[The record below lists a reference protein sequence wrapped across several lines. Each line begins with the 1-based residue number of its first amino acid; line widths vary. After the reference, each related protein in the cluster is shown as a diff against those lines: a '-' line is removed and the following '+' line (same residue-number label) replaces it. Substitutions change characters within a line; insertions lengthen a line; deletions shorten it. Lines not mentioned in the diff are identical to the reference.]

1 MNRFLFTTLQDT
13 VGRDRASRTFQFSRY
28 APVLSSLVH
37 PRTRRTQQLEH
48 ASLFTQCINLVVKTM
63 GLSCFKFS
71 SPETLVLLQFK
82 LRCLF
87 SLYSGILN
95 ILNINDCDG
104 VCYNE
109 SAE

>member
-1 MNRFLFTTLQDT
+1 MNRFLFTNLQDT

-28 APVLSSLVH
+28 APVFSSLVH

-48 ASLFTQCINLVVKTM
+48 ASLFTQCINLEVKTM

-71 SPETLVLLQFK
+71 SPEALVLLQ

-109 SAE
+109 YAE

>member
-1 MNRFLFTTLQDT
+1 MMNRFLFTTLQDT

-28 APVLSSLVH
+28 APVFSSLVH

-48 ASLFTQCINLVVKTM
+48 ASLFTQCINLEVKTM
-63 GLSCFKFS
+63 GLFKFS
-71 SPETLVLLQFK
+71 SPEALVLLQ

-104 VCYNE
+104 VCYIE
-109 SAE
+109 YAE